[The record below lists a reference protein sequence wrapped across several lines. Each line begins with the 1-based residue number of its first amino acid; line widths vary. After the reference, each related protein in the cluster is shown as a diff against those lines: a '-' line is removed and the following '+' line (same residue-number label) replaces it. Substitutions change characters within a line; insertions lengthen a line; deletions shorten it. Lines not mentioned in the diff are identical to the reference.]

1 MPLSPFKSIQ
11 TNRRSPQQHEALA
24 HAGGFAQFSPH
35 QKTALLDGEPKQCYN
50 QGIAAGFYR
59 FLALLIGT
67 IMIAVMVVHFL
78 LQVIQRFAHHICD
91 DANAGYHKQKVRH
104 AYSASVG
111 VMRWYWNREL
121 HWSIV
126 IRYSPR
132 PKSIPLVG
140 WFTGQV
146 NGRVMKRGRVFHQER
161 LRCIVPPNLWSLP
174 ISVTTIGNRK
184 RRKRHT
190 MRKRISCVCL

>member
-1 MPLSPFKSIQ
+1 MPLSPFKSTQ
-11 TNRRSPQQHEALA
+11 TNRRSPQKHEALA

-35 QKTALLDGEPKQCYN
+35 QKTALLDGEPKRCYN

-104 AYSASVG
+104 GSHLLPVNFRDGMVSSPPLRRG
-111 VMRWYWNREL
+111 
-121 HWSIV
+121 
-126 IRYSPR
+126 RYSD
-132 PKSIPLVG
+132 KE
-140 WFTGQV
+140 
-146 NGRVMKRGRVFHQER
+146 N
-161 LRCIVPPNLWSLP
+161 
-174 ISVTTIGNRK
+174 
-184 RRKRHT
+184 
-190 MRKRISCVCL
+190 